1 MYSLT
6 RTFTTEAELFSFIEL
21 MEKHSRQEK
30 KKLNQEDKR
39 GGHMKSFHEKAKQHQ
54 EQHPNLTYRECMASI
69 KNE

>member
-6 RTFTTEAELFSFIEL
+6 RTFTTETELFKFIET
-21 MEKHSRQEK
+21 MEKLNKQELK
-30 KKLNQEDKR
+30 KINQDDKR

-69 KNE
+69 KND